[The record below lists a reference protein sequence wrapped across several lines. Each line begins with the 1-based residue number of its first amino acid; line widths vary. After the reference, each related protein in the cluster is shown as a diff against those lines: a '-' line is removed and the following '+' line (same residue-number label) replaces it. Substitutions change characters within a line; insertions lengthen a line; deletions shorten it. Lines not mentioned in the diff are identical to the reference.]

1 MRWLLLILVIVTAAN
16 FVSAQPAESVRKK
29 ISPALAA
36 FKLKV
41 EKKPEQV
48 FWITAS
54 NIQLIKNYFQLKR
67 FNVKI
72 LAEYPATK
80 LLVIKMPWQL
90 IDSLLPAD
98 LVQFADIPRTPKEE
112 QALGTWDHSL
122 NSINILHNHY
132 PLLNGNGLVAS
143 IKENQFNADDI
154 DFKGRYRPTPLGSGE
169 LSPHATIMATLVAGA
184 GNSFYT
190 GKGAAWS
197 ATLST
202 SSFASLLPDADVDYT
217 SFNIS
222 VQNHSYGTAIEN
234 YYGADAAAYD
244 ATVIS
249 NPSLLHIFSA
259 GNSGNETSAS
269 GNYTGIAA
277 LANLTGSFKMAKN
290 IITVGSVD
298 SFAVIAP
305 LSSKGPAYDGR
316 IKPELVAFGQDGSS
330 GAAAT
335 TSGVALLL
343 QQAYKQNNN
352 GTLPPAAL
360 IKAALINS
368 ADDIAT
374 PGPDF
379 TSGFGNVNAFKAANT
394 ILQEQYI
401 EGSITQ
407 GNTQQF
413 DITIP
418 ADLRRYSIT
427 LCWSDP
433 PANTN
438 AGRALVNDLDL
449 VLQHTNTVTNFHP
462 WVLSS
467 FPHKDSLL
475 LPARRTRD
483 SLNNVEKITIDDP
496 QAGNYRIFINGFSIP
511 QGPQSF
517 YITYQ
522 ADTAN
527 RFYWNHPTATDHL
540 TANEKNILRWSS
552 TFENTVT
559 GKLEYS
565 TDKGTNWSLISNAAN
580 LHPGFAN
587 WQSPD
592 IFSTVIFRMTIGSE
606 EFISDT
612 STLSK
617 PLDLRVGFNCPDSVL
632 LYWNKV
638 AGASQY
644 QLWSLGDFYLEP
656 LATIS
661 DTQIVFQRTNS
672 SSLHYSV
679 TPILAPARAGIKSPA
694 IDYTLQGVECYIKNF
709 LADLVNNQ
717 SVQLILETGTLY
729 NVKEIVFE
737 KQDGN
742 NWPVLQTLPVNG
754 SLLFNFTDNN
764 LRKGGN
770 TYRAVI
776 VLENGQKIY
785 SQATTIFYFAQSP
798 YLIFPNPASPNTLL
812 QIHSP
817 DLQPRLLI
825 LYDSRGQKVIQT
837 TLTNLVSAV
846 SLTSLTKG
854 VYFIMIM
861 REGEK
866 DYSGSI
872 IIQ

>member
-1 MRWLLLILVIVTAAN
+1 
-16 FVSAQPAESVRKK
+16 
-29 ISPALAA
+29 
-36 FKLKV
+36 
-41 EKKPEQV
+41 
-48 FWITAS
+48 
-54 NIQLIKNYFQLKR
+54 
-67 FNVKI
+67 
-72 LAEYPATK
+72 
-80 LLVIKMPWQL
+80 
-90 IDSLLPAD
+90 
-98 LVQFADIPRTPKEE
+98 
-112 QALGTWDHSL
+112 
-122 NSINILHNHY
+122 
-132 PLLNGNGLVAS
+132 
-143 IKENQFNADDI
+143 
-154 DFKGRYRPTPLGSGE
+154 
-169 LSPHATIMATLVAGA
+169 
-184 GNSFYT
+184 
-190 GKGAAWS
+190 
-197 ATLST
+197 
-202 SSFASLLPDADVDYT
+202 
-217 SFNIS
+217 
-222 VQNHSYGTAIEN
+222 
-234 YYGADAAAYD
+234 
-244 ATVIS
+244 
-249 NPSLLHIFSA
+249 
-259 GNSGNETSAS
+259 
-269 GNYTGIAA
+269 
-277 LANLTGSFKMAKN
+277 MAKN

-298 SFAVIAP
+298 SFAVVAP

-352 GTLPPAAL
+352 GELPPAAL
-360 IKAALINS
+360 VKAVLINT
-368 ADDIAT
+368 ADDIET

-418 ADLRRYSIT
+418 AGLRRYSIT

-438 AGRALVNDLDL
+438 AGSALVNDLDL
-449 VLQHTNTVTNFHP
+449 VLHHTNTGINFYP
-462 WVLSS
+462 WVLST

-475 LPARRTRD
+475 LPARRSRD
-483 SLNNVEKITIDDP
+483 SLNNVEKITIDNP
-496 QAGNYRIFINGFSIP
+496 EAGNYRIVINGFSVP
-511 QGPQSF
+511 QAPQSF
-517 YITYQ
+517 SITYQ

-527 RFYWNHPTATDHL
+527 RFSWNHPTATDHL
-540 TANEKNILRWSS
+540 TANEKNIVRWSS

-559 GKLEYS
+559 GKLEHS
-565 TDKGTNWSLISNAAN
+565 TDKGTNWSLISNATN
-580 LHPGFAN
+580 LYPGYAN

-592 IFSTVIFRMTIGSE
+592 IFSTVIFRMTIGNE
-606 EFISDT
+606 VFVSDT

-617 PLDLRVGFNCPDSVL
+617 PLDLHVGFNCPDSIL
-632 LYWNKV
+632 IYWNKV

-644 QLWSLGDFYLEP
+644 QLWSLGNYYMEP

-661 DTQIVFQRTNS
+661 DTQIIFQRTIYS
-672 SSLHYSV
+672 SFHYSV
-679 TPILAPARAGIKSPA
+679 SPILAPARAGIRSYT
-694 IDYTLQGVECYIKNF
+694 IDYLEQGVECYVKNF

-737 KQDGN
+737 KLDGN
-742 NWPVLQTLPVNG
+742 TWRVLQTVPVNG

-770 TYRAVI
+770 TYRAAI
-776 VLENGQKIY
+776 VLENGQNIY
-785 SQATTIFYFAQSP
+785 SPSTTIFYFAQAL

-817 DLQPRLLI
+817 DLQPRQLI
-825 LYDSRGQKVIQT
+825 LYDSRGLKVMQT

-846 SLTSLTKG
+846 SLTSLAKG
-854 VYFIMIM
+854 VYFIIIM
-861 REGEK
+861 KEGEK

>member
-1 MRWLLLILVIVTAAN
+1 
-16 FVSAQPAESVRKK
+16 
-29 ISPALAA
+29 
-36 FKLKV
+36 
-41 EKKPEQV
+41 
-48 FWITAS
+48 
-54 NIQLIKNYFQLKR
+54 LIKNYFRLKR

-80 LLVIKMPWQL
+80 LLVIKMPSQL

-112 QALGTWDHSL
+112 QALGAWDHSL
-122 NSINILHNHY
+122 NSINILHNRQPHI
-132 PLLNGNGLVAS
+132 NGNGLVVS
-143 IKENQFNADDI
+143 IKENQFNAEDI
-154 DFKGRYRPTPLGSGE
+154 DFRGRYSATTLGSG
-169 LSPHATIMATLVAGA
+169 LASPHATIMATLVAGA

-190 GKGAAWS
+190 GKGAAWGAS
-197 ATLST
+197 LST
-202 SSFASLLPDADVDYT
+202 SSFASLLPDADIDYT
-217 SFNIS
+217 RFNIS
-222 VQNHSYGTAIEN
+222 VQNHSYGTAVEN

-244 ATVIS
+244 ATVIN

-269 GNYTGIAA
+269 GNYAGIAE

-298 SFAVIAP
+298 SFAVVAP

-316 IKPELVAFGQDGSS
+316 IKPELVASGQDGSS

-335 TSGVALLL
+335 TSGIALLL
-343 QQAYKQNNN
+343 QQAFRQNN
-352 GTLPPAAL
+352 GALPPAAL
-360 IKAALINS
+360 VKSALINT
-368 ADDIAT
+368 ADEIQT

-394 ILQEQYI
+394 ILRKQYFAS
-401 EGSITQ
+401 SITQ

-418 ADLRRYSIT
+418 PGLQRYSIT

-438 AGRALVNDLDL
+438 ATRALVNDLDL
-449 VLQHTNTVTNFHP
+449 LLQHPNTGTSFLP

-483 SLNNVEKITIDDP
+483 SLNNVEKISIDNP
-496 QAGNYRIFINGFSIP
+496 EAGNYRIIVNGFSVLHAP
-511 QGPQSF
+511 QTF

-527 RFYWNHPTATDHL
+527 RFYWNYPTATDYL
-540 TANEKNILRWSS
+540 TANEKNILRWSA
-552 TFENTVT
+552 TFDDTVT

-565 TDKGTNWSLISNAAN
+565 IDKGNNWSLISNVIN
-580 LHPGFAN
+580 LHPGYVN
-587 WQSPD
+587 WPSPD
-592 IFSTVIFRMTIGSE
+592 IFSSVIFRMTIGSE
-606 EFISDT
+606 VFISDT

-617 PLDLRVGFNCPDSVL
+617 PLSLRVGFNCPDSVL

-644 QLWSLGDFYLEP
+644 QLWSLADHYLEP

-661 DTQIVFQRTNS
+661 DTQIVFQKSNS
-672 SSLHYSV
+672 SSLHYAV
-679 TPILAPARAGIKSPA
+679 APVLAQARAGIKSPT
-694 IDYTLQGVECYIKNF
+694 IDYKLQGVECYVKSF

-717 SVQLILETGTLY
+717 SVQLTLETGTLY

-742 NWPVLQTLPVNG
+742 TWPVLQTLPADG

-770 TYRAVI
+770 TYRAAI

-785 SQATTIFYFAQSP
+785 TQATTIFHFAQSP

-817 DLQPRLLI
+817 DLQPRQLI
-825 LYDSRGQKVIQT
+825 LYDSRGLKVLQT
-837 TLTNLVSAV
+837 PLTNLVSAV
-846 SLTSLTKG
+846 SLTALTKG

-861 REGEK
+861 KEGEK